1 MALWKLIHFSNRT
14 AALWWVCVWECYLL
28 CVLCVYVGVCYC
40 VPYVLLIYNYF
51 ISVNKVLLCG
61 TETSF
66 LFNVSQSESI
76 TNGIIDLLPYKVL

>member
-1 MALWKLIHFSNRT
+1 MS
-14 AALWWVCVWECYLL
+14 
-28 CVLCVYVGVCYC
+28 VGVCYC

-66 LFNVSQSESI
+66 LFNASQSESI